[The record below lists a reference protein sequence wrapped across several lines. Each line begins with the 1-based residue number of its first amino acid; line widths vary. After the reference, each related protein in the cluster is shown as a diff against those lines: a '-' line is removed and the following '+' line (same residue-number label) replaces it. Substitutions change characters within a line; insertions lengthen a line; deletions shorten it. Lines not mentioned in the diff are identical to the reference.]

1 MFTHVFVM
9 KSHNGLRFGEEGI
22 YFQHPMFT
30 CEKCHRDKPD
40 QECVHLH
47 GGVSFVIGLM
57 VPPAVSVVCRR
68 CSQRVKRMGFVAL
81 AGVVV
86 ISVITVL
93 VLDFASD
100 YF

>member
-1 MFTHVFVM
+1 
-9 KSHNGLRFGEEGI
+9 
-22 YFQHPMFT
+22 MFT

-47 GGVSFVIGLM
+47 RGVSFVIGLM

-68 CSQRVKRMGFVAL
+68 CSRRVKRMGFVAL